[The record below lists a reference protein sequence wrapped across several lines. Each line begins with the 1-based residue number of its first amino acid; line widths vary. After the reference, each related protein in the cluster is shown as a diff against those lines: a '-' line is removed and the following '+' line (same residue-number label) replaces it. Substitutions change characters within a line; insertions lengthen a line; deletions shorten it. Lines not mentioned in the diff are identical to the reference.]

1 MSTHRS
7 VPFYET
13 LVKYVWQYIEARGN
27 SATCVQFLKDC
38 QKDIAESLLHKKQD
52 IELPENLC
60 QVSTV
65 FHFTELHM
73 HIFTTNY

>member
-1 MSTHRS
+1 MSTHWS
-7 VPFYET
+7 VPFDET
-13 LVKYVWQYIEARGN
+13 LVKYVWQYIEAHGD
-27 SATCVQFLKDC
+27 SATHAQLLKDC
-38 QKDIAESLLHKKQD
+38 QKDIAKLLLHKEQD